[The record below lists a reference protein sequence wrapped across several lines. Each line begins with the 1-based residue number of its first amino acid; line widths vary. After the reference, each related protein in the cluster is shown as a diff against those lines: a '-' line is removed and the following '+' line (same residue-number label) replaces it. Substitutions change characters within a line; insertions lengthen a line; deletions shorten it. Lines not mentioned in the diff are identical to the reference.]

1 MTIRMF
7 AAVLA
12 LGMAVSSCAD
22 DKILDVPQF
31 PGGGVLDQT
40 YPVPDAAKAQLT
52 GVYNVLQGADQ
63 FGPTMVVKWCG
74 NGISMFSGQQVGH
87 FVLQVGEIDSVIL
100 MEGYWRYAVSNQT
113 GLARFGIKR
122 EEGGR
127 FLMGDSSGS
136 RFIRI
141 TGTIGDGQ
149 EAPSR
154 PVVLEYSRPIR
165 QDLLEK
171 NFLVIAHRAGG
182 RTSDR
187 IPASENTVE
196 MVRLAETFGSTGI
209 EIDVRLTKDG
219 VPILYHDNSINPRLT
234 RKTALVGG
242 VEDYTFAQVRS
253 AIRLIINWEKIPT
266 LEEVLQTVVDE
277 TTLRFVYLD
286 SKTEGRNLVEL
297 VAPIQQKYLAR
308 AQAAGRQL
316 EIMIGIPTED
326 ILNEV
331 LKYPGYEQL
340 PTLCELSTDDTRK
353 VGAEFWAPRW
363 TQGTLDADVAAM
375 KSEGR
380 RVVVWTL
387 DVQSYINQFIA
398 RGTFDGI
405 LTNYPTAVAYAYYI
419 Q

>member
-1 MTIRMF
+1 MTTRQVV
-7 AAVLA
+7 AVLA
-12 LGMAVSSCAD
+12 LAMVLSSCED
-22 DKILDVPQF
+22 PNILDVPQF
-31 PGGGVLDQT
+31 PAGGVLDQT
-40 YPVPDAAKAQLT
+40 YPLPDAAKAQLT
-52 GVYNVLQGADQ
+52 GVYNVLQGADE
-63 FGPTMVVKWCG
+63 FGPTMVVKWSG
-74 NGISMFSGQQVGH
+74 NGISMFAGKQVGH
-87 FVLQVGEIDSVIL
+87 FVLQTGEIDSVIV
-100 MEGYWRYAVSNQT
+100 MEGYWRYAQSNQN
-113 GLARFGIKR
+113 GLARFYIKR

-127 FLMGDSSGS
+127 FLMGDTTGS
-136 RFIRI
+136 RMIRLA
-141 TGTIGDGQ
+141 GTIGDGQ

-154 PVVLEYSRPIR
+154 PVVLEYVRPIR
-165 QDLLEK
+165 SDLLAK
-171 NFLVIAHRAGG
+171 NFLILAHRAGG

-196 MVRLAETFGSTGI
+196 IVRLAETFGSTGI

-242 VEDYTFAQVRS
+242 VEDYTFAQIRS
-253 AIRLIINWEKIPT
+253 AIRLIINGEKIPT

-316 EIMIGIPTED
+316 EIVIGIPTED
-326 ILNEV
+326 VLNEV
-331 LKYPGYEQL
+331 FNYPGYEQL

-363 TQGTLDADVAAM
+363 TQGALDADVAAM
-375 KSEGR
+375 KGEGR

-387 DVQSYINQFIA
+387 DVPGYINQFIA